1 MKLKAI
7 PFLLAATVLTA
18 CQPTI
23 NASAPAIK
31 EADAA
36 VRVNGEYIS
45 KAALETLKKDITARS
60 RGQQQDIPQD
70 KLIDELIKR
79 ELLIQDAKK
88 KKLDQSAEVA
98 AQLVEMKKALLTQ
111 VAVQDYMKSHPVSDA
126 DLKAEY
132 DKQIGNKGGGTEFKA
147 RHILLKTEDEAKA
160 VIAELDKGGDFAEL
174 AKTKSTGP
182 SKTQG
187 GDLGWFAAKQM
198 VAPFSEAVAALENG
212 AYTKTAVK
220 TQFGWH
226 VIIREDSR
234 QQTPPPFEAVK
245 TQLEPI
251 VKRQKLTTYLD
262 GLKSK
267 AKIDYLLKE
276 TPVEAKQTAPV
287 AAATTPAAQ

>member
-7 PFLLAATVLTA
+7 PFLLTTSILTA
-18 CQPTI
+18 CQPSNDQPT
-23 NASAPAIK
+23 APKIK
-31 EADAA
+31 EIDAA
-36 VRVNGEYIS
+36 VSVNGKYIS
-45 KAALETLKKDITARS
+45 KAALEILKKDIAERS
-60 RGQQQDIPQD
+60 RGQQQNIPQE

-88 KKLDQSAEVA
+88 KKLDKSAEVA

-126 DLKAEY
+126 DLKVEY

-160 VIAELDKGGDFAEL
+160 VIAELDKGGDFSEL

-182 SKTQG
+182 SKSQG

-198 VAPFSEAVAALENG
+198 VAPFSEAVAALDNG
-212 AYTKTAVK
+212 TYTKTAVK

-262 GLKSK
+262 GLRQQADVKILITEEVPAD
-267 AKIDYLLKE
+267 AKKVIPVT
-276 TPVEAKQTAPV
+276 TPVQ
-287 AAATTPAAQ
+287 